1 MSVVLIQILSFIV
14 AIGVLVAVHEFG
26 HFWVAR
32 RLGFKVLRFS
42 VGFGRP
48 IARRV
53 GRDGVEYVIG
63 LIPLGGY
70 VRLADERESPVAEA
84 DLPRAF
90 TRRPWWQ
97 RVLVLVAGAGAN
109 FLFAIVA
116 FWCLYLAGV
125 PGLKP
130 LIGEVRAGSYAAQ
143 AGLRNGDEI
152 VSVAGAGV
160 ATIEAAV
167 ISTLYQLVDEG
178 RIDLQVR
185 RGGVVSPVAILV
197 PPAARRALTEP
208 GAWSDGLGFGFIRP
222 HLPVIVGRVVD
233 GGAAAAA
240 GLQAGDEIL
249 AINGERVTEFVDFRA
264 LITQRAGT
272 TVDLDVRRGTA
283 DLRLPVQVRAEI
295 DPSDPQQ
302 RRVGRIGIA
311 PGGQATFPASA
322 QVLERYGPFA
332 AVGPALHRTWQTT
345 AVTLKFLWRMVTGEV
360 SLKNVNGPL
369 SIAAYAGIS
378 AREGLASFLTFLAA
392 VSISLGVLNL
402 MPVPVLD
409 GGQVVYQLAEAVKG
423 SPLSMRL
430 QAIGQQVG
438 IALLI
443 LLMSLAFYNDVRH
456 FG

>member
-1 MSVVLIQILSFIV
+1 MSFGLIQILSFIV

-48 IARRV
+48 VLRRV
-53 GRDGVEYVIG
+53 GRDGVEYVLG
-63 LIPLGGY
+63 LIPFGGY
-70 VRLADERESPVAEA
+70 VRLADEREGPVPAA
-84 DLPRAF
+84 DVARAF
-90 TRRPWWQ
+90 NRRPWWQ

-130 LIGEVRAGSYAAQ
+130 VIGDVRTDSYAAQ
-143 AGLRNGDEI
+143 AGLRTGDEI
-152 VSVAGAGV
+152 VAVDGAPV

-167 ISTLYQLVDEG
+167 IATLYELVDAG
-178 RIDLQVR
+178 RVDLQVR
-185 RGGVVSPVAILV
+185 RGDVVAPLVIQVPVER
-197 PPAARRALTEP
+197 RRALTEP
-208 GAWSDGLGFGFIRP
+208 GAWSEGLGFGFIHP
-222 HLPVIVGRVVD
+222 HIPIVVGRTVE

-240 GLQAGDEIL
+240 GLKAGDEIL
-249 AINGERVTEFVDFRA
+249 AIDGERVTEFADFRA
-264 LITQRAGT
+264 IIGKRAGT
-272 TVDLDVRRGTA
+272 TVELDVRRGTA
-283 DLRLPVQVRAEI
+283 DLRLPVAVRAEA
-295 DPSDPQQ
+295 DPADPQH
-302 RRVGRIGIA
+302 RPVGRIGIA
-311 PGGQATFPASA
+311 PGGNISYPASV
-322 QVLERYGPFA
+322 QVLERYGPLA

-345 AVTLKFLWRMVTGEV
+345 AVTLKFLWRMVTGDV

-369 SIAAYAGIS
+369 SIASYAGIS

-423 SPLSMRL
+423 SPLPVRL

-443 LLMSLAFYNDVRH
+443 LLMSLAFYNDLRH